1 MSIPTIDLGAPD
13 APDQIGPIDEIGEAC
28 RSVGFFQVVGHGV
41 PDEVI
46 DTAWAQARRF
56 FDLPLADR
64 MAAARRHPDDAYGYL
79 PTGFEALERSRG
91 TNDTAARAPAD
102 LKETFNVGPFQT
114 APFQTSRHALDD
126 PGVAWAF
133 APSVWPP
140 ALPSLQPAFAAYA
153 AAMDALARRLMRAFA
168 VTLDLDE
175 QFFDTFIDD
184 APGALRALNYP
195 DTAGT
200 PPAAGQLRA
209 GAHTDY
215 GTLTILRQDD
225 APGGLEVLHPRTDR
239 WTPVPATEGAFV
251 VNLGDLM
258 QRWTNDRWRSTLHRV
273 VTPPPGSGPSRR
285 QSVAFFHNANYHAR
299 IECLPTCLVPGE
311 APRHEPVVAGPHLM
325 AKFHLAVGRET

>member
-13 APDQIGPIDEIGEAC
+13 AAGEISEAC
-28 RSVGFFQVVGHGV
+28 RSVGFFQMVGHGV

-56 FDLPLADR
+56 FDLPLAGR

-79 PTGFEALERSRG
+79 PMGFEALERSRG
-91 TNDTAARAPAD
+91 TNDVAALAPAD
-102 LKETFNVGPFQT
+102 LKETFNVGPFQP
-114 APFQTSRHALDD
+114 ARHALDD
-126 PGVAWAF
+126 PGATWAF

-153 AAMDALARRLMRAFA
+153 AAMDALATRLMRAFA
-168 VTLDLDE
+168 VALDLHE
-175 QFFDTFIDD
+175 HFFDEFIDD

-195 DTAGT
+195 DTGAT

-225 APGGLEVLHPRTDR
+225 APGGLQVLDPRTDR
-239 WTPVPATEGAFV
+239 WTPVPATEGALV

-273 VTPPPGSGPSRR
+273 VTPDTGSGPSRR
-285 QSVAFFHNANYHAR
+285 QSMAFFHNANFHAR
-299 IECLPTCLVPGE
+299 IECLPTCVDPGE
-311 APRHEPVVAGPHLM
+311 AARHEPVVAGPHLM
-325 AKFHLAVGRET
+325 AKFRLATGPET

>member
-13 APDQIGPIDEIGEAC
+13 AAGEIGEAC

-46 DTAWAQARRF
+46 DTAWAQARQF
-56 FDLPLADR
+56 FDLPLASR

-79 PTGFEALERSRG
+79 PMGFEALERSRG
-91 TNDTAARAPAD
+91 TNDVAAVAPAD

-114 APFQTSRHALDD
+114 ARHALDD
-126 PGVAWAF
+126 PGAMWAF

-153 AAMDALARRLMRAFA
+153 AAMDAIATRLMRAFA
-168 VTLDLDE
+168 VALDLHE
-175 QFFDTFIDD
+175 HFFDEFIDD

-195 DTAGT
+195 DTGAAQ
-200 PPAAGQLRA
+200 PAAGQLRA

-215 GTLTILRQDD
+215 GTRTILRQDD
-225 APGGLEVLHPRTDR
+225 APGGLQVLDPRTDR
-239 WTPVPATEGAFV
+239 WTPVPATEGALV

-273 VTPPPGSGPSRR
+273 VTPDTGSGPSRR
-285 QSVAFFHNANYHAR
+285 QSMAFFHNANFHAR
-299 IECLPTCLVPGE
+299 IECLPTCVDLGE
-311 APRHEPVVAGPHLM
+311 EPRHEPVVAGPHLM